1 MIRSVMNGLK
11 VGQTFLSVER
21 CLEPKWS
28 HTNLQRIFDRQEC
41 LSYSNRVGYSRV
53 LVLCILALLSPTFE
67 SWNTVSAQ
75 TTQPGPPVLFSAPDS
90 TRGIVIDS
98 VTSKREPFSPIA
110 TISFAADNRTR
121 IILIA
126 GNLKLAQGEGP
137 EAVSA
142 DAEDASHNIYPLKVE
157 HVGPVPEQS
166 WATSV
171 VVKLDDQMDNLG
183 DVLVRIYYKGNASN
197 RVRVGMGHVG
207 GGPPD
212 DPGAVPT
219 PGPAGKG
226 LDPAVTAG
234 TLTSSEVQTII
245 AQAVSAA
252 VALNKQV
259 TVAVTDREGNV
270 LGVFSM
276 TGAPSMMQI
285 RGGGPL
291 QTPDPITGLV
301 SVGLEGT
308 RLPSTL
314 GAISKAG
321 TAALFSTSGNAF
333 TTRAAGFIIQEHF
346 PPGVSFQAGGP
357 LYGVQYSSLPCSD
370 IKIPGLPLGLSADPG
385 GVPIYKNGVA
395 QGGVGIEGDG
405 VYGIDRDPSDFD
417 QPFEEIIAV
426 SAVRSFETPAAIR
439 GDNILVNGIRLPF
452 VNVTTIPQ
460 PPTIG
465 ALPGAFVV
473 PITGAQTS
481 AFTSVNV
488 GGIAGE
494 SDPRFFPFI
503 AGTSGGANA
512 LTASDVNLIISHAA
526 QQSNITRAAIRQPL
540 GSNARVTIAVVD
552 TNGVVLG
559 LFRQQDAPV
568 FGFDVSVQ
576 KARTAA
582 FFSSAGAGS
591 LLSGAGFGSYVSR
604 ANADGIKLDGSVAF
618 SDRATGFL
626 HRPFFPDGINDTAA
640 GPFSTEINQWSV
652 FNVGLQLDLI
662 KTNFEAAI
670 GGAGVS
676 CTSIASLR
684 NGIQIFP
691 GSVPLYKNGVLVGA
705 IGISGDGVDQDDI
718 IGAAGGNGYAPAAA
732 IRSDQVFVRG
742 VRLPFLKFP
751 RSPNL

>member
-1 MIRSVMNGLK
+1 MTRTTLRITGHSVWGVAAFSRSFKNIPRSSAGWYCRAKSRFVFTLL
-11 VGQTFLSVER
+11 VLTFLTLHS
-21 CLEPKWS
+21 
-28 HTNLQRIFDRQEC
+28 NLQSSSE
-41 LSYSNRVGYSRV
+41 
-53 LVLCILALLSPTFE
+53 AL
-67 SWNTVSAQ
+67 AQ
-75 TTQPGPPVLFSAPDS
+75 TGRPVLFSAPDS
-90 TRGIVIDS
+90 TRAIVIDS
-98 VTSKREPFSPIA
+98 VTSKREPFSPVA
-110 TISFAADNRTR
+110 TIAFAADKRTR
-121 IILIA
+121 LMLIA

-142 DAEDASHNIYPLKVE
+142 DAEDASHNIYQLKVE

-166 WATSV
+166 WATAV
-171 VVKLDDQMDNLG
+171 VVKLEDQMDDLG
-183 DVLVRIYYKGNASN
+183 DVLVRIHYKGNASN
-197 RVRVGMGHVG
+197 RVRVGIGHIG

-212 DPGAVPT
+212 DPGAVAT
-219 PGPAGKG
+219 PGPAGAG
-226 LDPAVTAG
+226 PGPNAVTAG
-234 TLTSSEVQTII
+234 TLTSGEVQTII
-245 AQAVSAA
+245 TQAVSAA
-252 VALNKQV
+252 VAMNRAV

-270 LGVFSM
+270 LGLFSM
-276 TGAPSMMQI
+276 TGALSMMQI

-301 SVGLEGT
+301 PIGLEGT

-333 TTRAAGFIIQEHF
+333 TTRTAGFIIQEHF
-346 PPGVSFQAGGP
+346 PPGVSFQGGGP

-385 GVPIYKNGVA
+385 GVPIYKNGIA

-405 VYGIDRDPSDFD
+405 VYGIDRDPADFD

-426 SAVRSFETPAAIR
+426 SAVRSFETPASIR

-452 VNVTTIPQ
+452 VNVSGLQ
-460 PPTIG
+460 PPGIG

-473 PITGAQTS
+473 PVSGAQTS
-481 AFTSVNV
+481 AFTGVNV
-488 GGIAGE
+488 GAIAGE

-503 AGTSGGANA
+503 AGTSGGGNA

-526 QQSNITRAAIRQPL
+526 QQANITRAAIRQPL

-582 FFSSAGAGS
+582 FFSSPGAGG

-604 ANADGIKLDGSVAF
+604 ASADGVKLDGSVAF
-618 SDRATGFL
+618 SDRAIGFL

-640 GPFSTEINQWSV
+640 GPFSTEIDQWSV
-652 FNVGLQLDLI
+652 FNVGLQLDMI
-662 KTNFEAAI
+662 KTNFQAAI
-670 GGAGVS
+670 LGGNVP

-718 IGAAGGNGYAPAAA
+718 IGAAGANGYAPAAA